1 VKFFE
6 QKLMMRFKS
15 VIFNALA
22 AFRAVAVAELLDSQF
37 AIEGS
42 TN

>member
-1 VKFFE
+1 MV
-6 QKLMMRFKS
+6 RFKP
-15 VIFNALA
+15 VILNAFA
-22 AFRAVAVAELLDSQF
+22 AFRAVVVAELLDSQF